1 MEITIEVLKGI
12 LDAYVYEVIFV
23 DRQHIVRYMNQTA
36 KQRYG
41 NRVEI
46 GNSLFN
52 CHNEKAK
59 VKIEE
64 FLKRA
69 DNGENEMF
77 EVLNGKTGEREFF
90 VPVRDSVGN
99 VIGYFER
106 HEVSWSKEMAEEPV
120 LEYWKVKKL

>member
-12 LDAYVYEVIFV
+12 LDAYVYEIIFV

-41 NRVEI
+41 NRVQI

-52 CHNEKAK
+52 CHNENAK
-59 VKIEE
+59 IKIEE

-90 VPVRDSVGN
+90 VPVRDSLGN

-120 LEYWKVKKL
+120 AEYWKAEK

>member
-23 DRQHIVRYMNQTA
+23 DRQYIVQYMNQTA

-77 EVLNGKTGEREFF
+77 EVLSDKTKDIDNNKCKSEFEKC
-90 VPVRDSVGN
+90 
-99 VIGYFER
+99 Y
-106 HEVSWSKEMAEEPV
+106 SKEKALIERIKAHKIKV
-120 LEYWKVKKL
+120 LNSGIKIA

>member
-23 DRQHIVRYMNQTA
+23 DRQYIVQYMNQTA

-64 FLKRA
+64 FLK
-69 DNGENEMF
+69 
-77 EVLNGKTGEREFF
+77 K
-90 VPVRDSVGN
+90 S
-99 VIGYFER
+99 
-106 HEVSWSKEMAEEPV
+106 
-120 LEYWKVKKL
+120 

>member
-12 LDAYVYEVIFV
+12 LDAYVYEIIFV

-41 NRVEI
+41 NRVQI

-52 CHNEKAK
+52 CHNENAK
-59 VKIEE
+59 IKIEE

-90 VPVRDSVGN
+90 VPVRDSLGN

-120 LEYWKVKKL
+120 AEYWKVKK